1 MSEPIHGRS
10 VTVRGMIVRASG
22 CETILCRG
30 SATPRSQP
38 AVKSFQNKKFAL
50 QRFVHREI
58 RPRTRDEPCICK
70 RGDPLSSFRN

>member
-30 SATPRSQP
+30 YSHPAIRSQ
-38 AVKSFQNKKFAL
+38 VRQVVHKTRIHL
-50 QRFVHREI
+50 TFVHREM
-58 RPRTRDEPCICK
+58 
-70 RGDPLSSFRN
+70 